1 MTARQSCK
9 VLIESFPI
17 FSNIFHINLKSE
29 IFQSF
34 QDQELSGVL
43 HHRGVLYIRLHLA
56 DHRPGLGLP
65 RQGRD
70 LGGRPH
76 LPLLPHPGVRGLRRR
91 QGLPE
96 RSLLSKERSQADQQ
110 AAAA

>member
-1 MTARQSCK
+1 M
-9 VLIESFPI
+9 IESFPI
-17 FSNIFHINLKSE
+17 FSNIFQINLKSE

-43 HHRGVLYIRLHLA
+43 HHRRVLHIRLPLA
-56 DHRPGLGLP
+56 CHRLGVGLP

-76 LPLLPHPGVRGLRRR
+76 LPLLPHLGVRRVRRG
-91 QGLPE
+91 QGVPR
-96 RSLLSKERSQADQQ
+96 RSLLSEERSQADQQ

>member
-1 MTARQSCK
+1 M
-9 VLIESFPI
+9 
-17 FSNIFHINLKSE
+17 
-29 IFQSF
+29 
-34 QDQELSGVL
+34 
-43 HHRGVLYIRLHLA
+43 HHGGILHLRLPLA
-56 DHRPGLGLP
+56 GHRPGLGLS
-65 RQGRD
+65 RQGGD

-96 RSLLSKERSQADQQ
+96 RSALSKERGQADQQ

>member
-1 MTARQSCK
+1 M
-9 VLIESFPI
+9 
-17 FSNIFHINLKSE
+17 
-29 IFQSF
+29 
-34 QDQELSGVL
+34 
-43 HHRGVLYIRLHLA
+43 HHRGVLHIRLYLA
-56 DHRPGLGLP
+56 GHCPGLGLA
-65 RQGRD
+65 RQGGD

-96 RSLLSKERSQADQQ
+96 RSFLSEERGQADQQ